1 MVCVAG
7 GEDREVRSMP
17 CALSGFPVWPGCCCS
32 GEGGSLLGG
41 GRMRFHLAPD
51 SLEDAVLQAAEE
63 GHGLIVAMRGVDLFG
78 VEGTPLGKVAGLWNV
93 EFTEEQVWE
102 MLENRAVGVKL

>member
-1 MVCVAG
+1 
-7 GEDREVRSMP
+7 
-17 CALSGFPVWPGCCCS
+17 
-32 GEGGSLLGG
+32 
-41 GRMRFHLAPD
+41 MRFHLAPD

-63 GHGLIVAMRGVDLFG
+63 GHGLIVAMHRVDLFG
-78 VEGTPLGKVAGLWNV
+78 VEGMPVGKVAGLWNV